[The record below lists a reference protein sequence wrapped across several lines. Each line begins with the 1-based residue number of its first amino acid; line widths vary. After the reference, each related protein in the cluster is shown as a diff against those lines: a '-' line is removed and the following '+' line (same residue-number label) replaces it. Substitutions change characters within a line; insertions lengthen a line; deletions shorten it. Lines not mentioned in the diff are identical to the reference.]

1 MTTLH
6 LLIIAI
12 IQGITEFLPVSSS
25 GHLALIPHLAGF
37 QDQGQTVD
45 VAAHLGSLLAVLVYF
60 RRDVLQLLTGCR
72 DLAAGKLQSGQ
83 ARLCLCLAVATVPVL
98 VGGVAVLSLGL
109 VDMLREPAV
118 IGWATILF
126 GILLYWADRV
136 GPLNQDL
143 ADWRLRHALIIG
155 LWQVASL
162 VPGASRSGV
171 AITGARMCG
180 FSRRESV
187 RIAML
192 MAIPTIIGAA
202 VLSGASAWSDTG
214 TSMFPEL
221 ALVVIL
227 SFLSA
232 LVALHIMIRL
242 LDRFRFTPFVIYRLL
257 VGCGLLLLG

>member
-6 LLIIAI
+6 LLIVAI
-12 IQGITEFLPVSSS
+12 VQGITEFLPVSSS
-25 GHLALIPHLAGF
+25 GHLALIPHLAGIE
-37 QDQGQTVD
+37 DQGQTVD

-60 RRDVLQLLTGCR
+60 RRDVLLLLTGCR
-72 DLAAGKLQSGQ
+72 DLASGKLQSGS
-83 ARLCLCLAVATVPVL
+83 ARLVLCLAVATVPVL
-98 VGGVAVLSLGL
+98 SGGAAVLSFGL
-109 VDMLREPAV
+109 VETLRDPAV

-126 GILLYWADRV
+126 GIVLYWADRI
-136 GPLNQDL
+136 GPIERGMS
-143 ADWRLRHALIIG
+143 DWRLRHALIIG

-180 FSRRESV
+180 FGRRESV

-202 VLSGASAWSDTG
+202 VLSGASAWSG
-214 TSMFPEL
+214 QGAAMFPEL

-232 LVALHIMIRL
+232 LVALHFMIRL
-242 LDRFRFTPFVIYRLL
+242 LDRFRFTPFVIYRVL
-257 VGCGLLLLG
+257 VGCGLLLLA